1 MITSGLLLGRPR
13 SSNHTDAHIICV
25 GLRDVPISVSGHEQV
40 AKLLLD
46 KGADVNAK
54 GGYYGN
60 ALYAASVK
68 GHEQVVKMLLDNN
81 TDVNTQGKYYSNA
94 LCAASVKGH
103 KQVVK
108 LLLNKGADV
117 NAKGGYYSNA
127 LYIALVNR
135 VVRISKV

>member
-25 GLRDVPISVSGHEQV
+25 GLRDVPISVS
-40 AKLLLD
+40 
-46 KGADVNAK
+46 
-54 GGYYGN
+54 
-60 ALYAASVK
+60 

>member
-60 ALYAASVK
+60 ALHVASV
-68 GHEQVVKMLLDNN
+68 G
-81 TDVNTQGKYYSNA
+81 
-94 LCAASVKGH
+94 
-103 KQVVK
+103 
-108 LLLNKGADV
+108 
-117 NAKGGYYSNA
+117 
-127 LYIALVNR
+127 R
-135 VVRISKV
+135 VIRTSEVQDPETSFSQHCN